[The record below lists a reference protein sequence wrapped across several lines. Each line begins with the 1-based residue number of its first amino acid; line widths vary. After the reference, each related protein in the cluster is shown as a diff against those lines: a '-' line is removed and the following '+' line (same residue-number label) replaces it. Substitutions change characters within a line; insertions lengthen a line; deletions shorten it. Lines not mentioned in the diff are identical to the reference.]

1 MDYDPRR
8 TRADL
13 QQFRFQDLIP
23 NLRPEAPTDGSML
36 WVTQRSRRIAR
47 SAVLVALIV
56 LVAGLAWASEGSQPM
71 GYVEKLE
78 TAYGPPSQ
86 KGFGGAVFHEVLQPA
101 DDLATAALAKYR
113 HFVGRL
119 WSRFGEQAWMG
130 PWREVYARPSGA
142 GRDIVAELRGIEDAE
157 AKRSVDLLLDAM
169 ENAAEARAA
178 LAVAFDDPAEKE
190 LRVFNIGDGAAM
202 SGLLVAGRR
211 AAAGDGATYVIVLM
225 D

>member
-1 MDYDPRR
+1 
-8 TRADL
+8 
-13 QQFRFQDLIP
+13 
-23 NLRPEAPTDGSML
+23 
-36 WVTQRSRRIAR
+36 
-47 SAVLVALIV
+47 
-56 LVAGLAWASEGSQPM
+56 M